1 VALEPLHLVAAVLAG
16 LGATAAI
23 DLWALVLRRAFG
35 IPSLNYCLLGRWL
48 LHMPGGTFAHRSIAA
63 AEPRR
68 YECPAGWAAHYGIG
82 TGFALLFVFLVSDR
96 WLERPT
102 PLPALAFGVVTVL
115 VPWLVMQPALG
126 LGIASSKTPNPA
138 QARLKSLM
146 THTVFGLGLYLSAL
160 LLAALLFSGSV
171 TAR

>member
-1 VALEPLHLVAAVLAG
+1 MPLEPVHLFAAILAG

-23 DLWALVLRRAFG
+23 DLWALFLRRAFG
-35 IPSLNYCLLGRWL
+35 MPSLNYCLLGRWV
-48 LHMPGGTFAHRSIAA
+48 LHMPRGTFVHRSIAA
-63 AEPRR
+63 AEPMR
-68 YECPAGWAAHYGIG
+68 YECPAGWVAHYGIG
-82 TGFALLFVFLVSDR
+82 TGFALLFVLLVSAR

-126 LGIASSKTPNPA
+126 LGVASSKAPSPA

-160 LLAALLFSGSV
+160 LLAALLFGGV
-171 TAR
+171 IAR

>member
-1 VALEPLHLVAAVLAG
+1 VRHLSAAVLAG

-23 DLWALVLRRAFG
+23 DLWSLFLRRAFG
-35 IPSLNYCLLGRWL
+35 IQSLDYCLLGRWL
-48 LHMPGGTFAHRSIAA
+48 LHMPRGTFAHRSIGA
-63 AEPRR
+63 AEPVRH
-68 YECPAGWAAHYGIG
+68 ECPTGWAAHYGIG
-82 TGFALLFVFLVSDR
+82 TGFALLFVLLVSRR

-102 PLPALAFGVVTVL
+102 PVPALAFGVVTVL

-126 LGIASSKTPNPA
+126 LGVASSRTPNPG
-138 QARLKSLM
+138 QARLKSLL

-160 LLAALLFSGSV
+160 LLVPLLFPGSI

>member
-1 VALEPLHLVAAVLAG
+1 MSPVHLLCAILIG

-23 DLWALVLRRAFG
+23 DLWALFLRRAFG
-35 IPSLNYCLLGRWL
+35 IPSLNYCLLGRWV
-48 LHMPGGTFAHRSIAA
+48 LHMPRGTFVHRSIAA
-63 AEPRR
+63 AEPRPH
-68 YECPAGWAAHYGIG
+68 ECPAGWTAHYGIG
-82 TGFALLFVFLVSDR
+82 TGFALLFVFLVSAR

-126 LGIASSKTPNPA
+126 LGVASSRAPSPA

-160 LLAALLFSGSV
+160 VLAPLLFPGGV
-171 TAR
+171 IAR

>member
-1 VALEPLHLVAAVLAG
+1 
-16 LGATAAI
+16 
-23 DLWALVLRRAFG
+23 
-35 IPSLNYCLLGRWL
+35 
-48 LHMPGGTFAHRSIAA
+48 MPRGTFAHSSIAA

-68 YECPAGWAAHYGIG
+68 HECPAGWVAHYGIG
-82 TGFALLFVFLVSDR
+82 TAFALLFVFLVSAR

-102 PLPALAFGVVTVL
+102 LVPALLFGVVTVL

-126 LGIASSKTPNPA
+126 LGLASSKTPNPTA
-138 QARLKSLM
+138 ARLKSVM

-160 LLAALLFSGSV
+160 LLAALLFPGGI

>member
-1 VALEPLHLVAAVLAG
+1 
-16 LGATAAI
+16 
-23 DLWALVLRRAFG
+23 
-35 IPSLNYCLLGRWL
+35 
-48 LHMPGGTFAHRSIAA
+48 MPRGTFAHSSIAA

-68 YECPAGWAAHYGIG
+68 HECLAGWMAHYGIG
-82 TGFALLFVFLVSDR
+82 TAFALLFVFLVSAR

-102 PLPALAFGVVTVL
+102 PVPALLFGVVTVL

-126 LGIASSKTPNPA
+126 LGLASSKTPNPRA
-138 QARLKSLM
+138 ARLKSLM

-160 LLAALLFSGSV
+160 LLAALLFPSGI